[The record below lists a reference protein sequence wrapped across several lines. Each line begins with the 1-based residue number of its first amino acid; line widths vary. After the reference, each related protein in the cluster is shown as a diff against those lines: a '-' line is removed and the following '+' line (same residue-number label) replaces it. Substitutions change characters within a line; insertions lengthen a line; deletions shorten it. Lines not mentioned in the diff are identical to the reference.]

1 MTFNPQPKAIRS
13 SRFESAIIKDPQPK
27 DRRLA
32 GPKGFKIFWTD
43 GNQPGQIFSYVLY
56 QALKITD
63 KRHQVQRRLT
73 KHEAQ
78 TIAAYETERNNKK
91 QLKFY
96 VVPIRFKKTQCSDHV
111 RFLSI

>member
-1 MTFNPQPKAIRS
+1 MNPKLENVDRYPCGK
-13 SRFESAIIKDPQPK
+13 IKDPQPK

-43 GNQPGQIFSYVLY
+43 GNQPGQIFNYVLY
-56 QALKITD
+56 QSQTITHQS
-63 KRHQVQRRLT
+63 HQVHRQLT